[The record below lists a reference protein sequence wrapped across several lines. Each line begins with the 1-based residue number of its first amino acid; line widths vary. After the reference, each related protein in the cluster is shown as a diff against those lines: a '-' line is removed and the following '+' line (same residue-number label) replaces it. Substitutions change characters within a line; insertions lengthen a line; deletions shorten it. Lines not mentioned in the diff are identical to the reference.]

1 MCRSNLNS
9 GNQLH
14 SYLKLMYI
22 FIPGRGIHTNAAI
35 LVQIP
40 DSRSLVDNKIRGRLQ
55 LVATLNAQ
63 NSNSQMALYHEL

>member
-1 MCRSNLNS
+1 
-9 GNQLH
+9 
-14 SYLKLMYI
+14 MYI

-63 NSNSQMALYHEL
+63 NSNSQMALYREL